1 MRAAALSRARRV
13 FSRSADRAAL
23 PRSPPCPR
31 SLSVRADACDD
42 DAQRV
47 VGYRPPPPPPPPR
60 ALELHRRTDIDG
72 ARWRPTIPSPQNT
85 TRSRARV
92 HQATHGPWPGRSVGV
107 RREEQVACRA
117 DFVARRSQRRARG
130 ASLAPRSLTRRAL
143 LLPTCLCM
151 Y

>member
-1 MRAAALSRARRV
+1 MCAATLSRARRV

-47 VGYRPPPPPPPPR
+47 VCDPHP
-60 ALELHRRTDIDG
+60 ALQLHRRTEIDG